1 MGHAIKRLPIKHE
14 TPECPKCRAK
24 LETITPTIVES
35 SHKLAFSK
43 TLGKYVPHY
52 VVFNAEEFRCPVCG
66 FTLPDKWISKKTDKN
81 LVSISVSGIHKTLVV
96 DKRDLPYNVQL
107 AEAFDKLPKT
117 IESAKKRK
125 KKAKPT
131 SEKK

>member
-1 MGHAIKRLPIKHE
+1 VGQAIKELAFKDK
-14 TPECPKCRAK
+14 TPECPNCKAK

-52 VVFNAEEFRCPVCG
+52 VVFNAEEFRCPACG
-66 FTLPDKWISKKTDKN
+66 FALPDKWINEKTDKN
-81 LVSISVSGIHKTLVV
+81 LVSISVAGIHKTLVV

-107 AEAFDKLPKT
+107 AEAFDKLPKA
-117 IESAKKRK
+117 IKIA
-125 KKAKPT
+125 
-131 SEKK
+131 EKKETEEKGQASE